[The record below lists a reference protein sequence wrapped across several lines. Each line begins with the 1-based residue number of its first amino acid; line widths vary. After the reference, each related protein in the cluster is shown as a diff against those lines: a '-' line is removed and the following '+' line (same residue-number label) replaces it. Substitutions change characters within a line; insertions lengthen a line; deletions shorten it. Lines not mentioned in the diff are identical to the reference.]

1 MTWRQK
7 DREEPTLGLYG
18 KNAFYYTKDGEDDIF
33 MIEEFNKSAPK
44 SARRQRVPKVDSS
57 NGSGVVRKT
66 ATVQEL
72 SNPSKSGKDTGAPN
86 INHLGFS
93 LTLFIISIRHAGIQR
108 IPADQYYLKSK
119 KQIAIKRHQY
129 ESKFNFVIFLQK

>member
-7 DREEPTLGLYG
+7 DRVEPALGLYG

-33 MIEEFNKSAPK
+33 MIEEFNKSAPR
-44 SARRQRVPKVDSS
+44 SARRPRVPKVDIS

-72 SNPSKSGKDTGAPN
+72 SNPSKSGKESGP
-86 INHLGFS
+86 
-93 LTLFIISIRHAGIQR
+93 LT
-108 IPADQYYLKSK
+108 
-119 KQIAIKRHQY
+119 
-129 ESKFNFVIFLQK
+129 